1 MRTRAEN
8 LSILRNASG
17 GIYSAGSPAG
27 ERVRT
32 RDESLR
38 IVQSAAKGIAVQ
50 SGNFSAASGGK
61 NYNPMSPSNVGA
73 ALGGGPQNGSPAGEP
88 WTPQPASQPA
98 PLSGEPSAG
107 ENYGTLAGLMA
118 PLHNRNQPAPQG
130 GPGGAAVDNSG
141 FSGTSGSFAK
151 PESQNIQNSEI
162 GFGNDSGHG
171 GGGFSGGGGGRDG
184 RADQIQL
191 DLDNAESR
199 LRTLKI
205 DYAYAETPEQ
215 IFNYGRQ
222 IEEEQERIKELKSKL
237 EMLRPSKKVNIAQLI
252 GGTIE
257 QGAGQMVQSY
267 TDSAN
272 ALFGGFAQE
281 LWTLLGETVNTAA
294 GKQVVG
300 ETTNPITALAEWV
313 RETNRREA
321 EYYAEN
327 ASGNR
332 TAELVNKYGPMVFSV
347 LPDAILAFLTM
358 GMSTG
363 AQDTTKSLQI
373 ASNIAQSGEL
383 AQKLKTIVNAM
394 ADMMKSPNWLNSFF
408 RTVGPNYEAALAD
421 GASEELASLY
431 ALATGWNNA
440 TIEVGGVVDD
450 LGGIQ
455 AIPEQIQALAK
466 QGESGFFLPWVKST
480 SSEIF
485 EEALQGILERGLRT
499 VYSDDVPIYSNEN
512 PNAIINPEL
521 MKEEAKDAFIINSIV
536 GAGQISADAV
546 RRALKVPAKV
556 DVNNQN
562 LMENENSVIRPQEGT
577 NFPADPGDL
586 ETLNPETKLALN
598 QDWKNP
604 DDSPYVDNNSLQN
617 KNQHDTILADY
628 PLDRSNII
636 SDGSHI
642 QNGKLKPNCTYTTGE
657 HDYIYVTNSEGLIKY
672 ARADELQLKEHD
684 QRLSHSRNT
693 PGKLPG
699 DDSGHLFGD
708 LFGGSPKL
716 DNLVSQA
723 RDVNRKEFRKIER
736 EWEAA
741 LRNNQKVSAEIKI
754 DYEPGNSRPSKF
766 TIYYSIDGLTSIK
779 IIYN

>member
-1 MRTRAEN
+1 MISRQNEIY
-8 LSILRNASG
+8 SIL
-17 GIYSAGSPAG
+17 GISWGEQSSPASPA
-27 ERVRT
+27 VRT
-32 RDESLR
+32 RQEEIFDILSFP
-38 IVQSAAKGIAVQ
+38 AV
-50 SGNFSAASGGK
+50 SRHS
-61 NYNPMSPSNVGA
+61 SPNDVGA
-73 ALGGGPQNGSPAGEP
+73 TLAVARPQGSPIGEP
-88 WTPQPASQPA
+88 WTPQPAAPTA
-98 PLSGEPSAG
+98 PLSGEPSG
-107 ENYGTLAGLMA
+107 GDDYGALAGIMA
-118 PLHNRNQPAPQG
+118 PWHNRNQPAPQSS
-130 GPGGAAVDNSG
+130 PGGAAVDSGG

-151 PESQNIQNSEI
+151 PESQNSQNGES
-162 GFGNDSGHG
+162 GFGNGSGHG

-184 RADQIQL
+184 RADQIQQ
-191 DLDNAESR
+191 DLDDAESR
-199 LRTLKI
+199 LKTLKI

-222 IEEEQERIKELKSKL
+222 IEEEQARIKELKSKL
-237 EMLRPSKKVNIAQLI
+237 EMLHPSKKVNIAQLI

-257 QGAGQMVQSY
+257 QGAGQTVQSY

-272 ALFGGFAQE
+272 ALFGGFTQE
-281 LWTLLGETVNTAA
+281 LWTLLGETANAVA
-294 GKQVVG
+294 GKQVMG

-321 EYYAEN
+321 EYYESN
-327 ASGNR
+327 ASGNKA
-332 TAELVNKYGPMVFSV
+332 AELVNKYGPMAFSV
-347 LPDAILAFLTM
+347 LPDAILAFLTK
-358 GMSTG
+358 GMSLG
-363 AQDTTKSLQI
+363 AQDTTRSLQI

-383 AQKLKTIVNAM
+383 TQKIKSIVNATVN
-394 ADMMKSPNWLNSFF
+394 MMKSPNWLNSFF
-408 RTVGPNYEAALAD
+408 RTAGPSYEAALAD

-455 AIPEQIQALAK
+455 ALPEQLQALAK
-466 QGESGFFLPWVKST
+466 QGDSGFFLPWVKST
-480 SSEIF
+480 GSEIF
-485 EEALQGILERGLRT
+485 EEGLQGILERGLKT

-521 MKEEAKDAFIINSIV
+521 MKEEAKDAFIINSIM
-536 GAGQISADAV
+536 GAGQISAEAV
-546 RRALKVPAKV
+546 RRALQVPAKV
-556 DVNNQN
+556 DVSNQN
-562 LMENENSVIRPQEGT
+562 LMENENRVIQPQEGT

-617 KNQHDTILADY
+617 TNQHDTMLADY

-657 HDYIYVTNSEGLIKY
+657 HDYIYVTNSEGLIEY

-684 QRLSHSRNT
+684 QRLPHSRNT
-693 PGKLPG
+693 PGKLAG
-699 DDSGHLFGD
+699 DDAGHLFGD

-723 RDVNRKEFRKIER
+723 REVNQIEFRAIER
-736 EWEAA
+736 EWADA
-741 LRNNQKVSAEIKI
+741 LKMDKKVSAEII
-754 DYEPGNSRPSKF
+754 ISYEPGSTRPKEF
-766 TIYYSIDGLTSIK
+766 IVNYSINGEIHSATLKNTNK
-779 IIYN
+779 GG

>member
-1 MRTRAEN
+1 MITRQNEIYSILGISWGKQSSPASPAPRTRQEEIFDIVSFPAVSRRTSPN
-8 LSILRNASG
+8 DVGATLAVARPQ
-17 GIYSAGSPAG
+17 GSPTG
-27 ERVRT
+27 
-32 RDESLR
+32 D
-38 IVQSAAKGIAVQ
+38 
-50 SGNFSAASGGK
+50 
-61 NYNPMSPSNVGA
+61 
-73 ALGGGPQNGSPAGEP
+73 P
-88 WTPQPASQPA
+88 WTPQPATPAA
-98 PLSGEPSAG
+98 PLSGEPFGG
-107 ENYGTLAGLMA
+107 ENYGVLAGIMA
-118 PLHNRNQPAPQG
+118 PWHNRNQPAPQSS
-130 GPGGAAVDNSG
+130 PGGATVDSGG

-151 PESQNIQNSEI
+151 PESQNSQNGES
-162 GFGNDSGHG
+162 GFGNGSGKG

-184 RADQIQL
+184 RADQIQQ
-191 DLDNAESR
+191 DLDDAESR
-199 LRTLKI
+199 LKTLKI

-222 IEEEQERIKELKSKL
+222 IEEEQARIKELKSKL
-237 EMLRPSKKVNIAQLI
+237 EKVRPSSKKVNIAQLI

-257 QGAGQMVQSY
+257 QGAGQTVQSY

-272 ALFGGFAQE
+272 ALFGGFTQE
-281 LWTLLGETVNTAA
+281 LWTLLGETVNAVA

-321 EYYAEN
+321 EYYEAN
-327 ASGNR
+327 ASGNKA
-332 TAELVNKYGPMVFSV
+332 AELVNKYGPMAFSV

-358 GMSTG
+358 GMSTS
-363 AQDTTKSLQI
+363 AQDTTRSLQI

-383 AQKLKTIVNAM
+383 TQKIKSIVNATVN
-394 ADMMKSPNWLNSFF
+394 MMKSPNWLNSFF
-408 RTVGPNYEAALAD
+408 RTAGPSYEAALAD

-431 ALATGWNNA
+431 ALAAGWNNA

-455 AIPEQIQALAK
+455 ALPEQLQVLAK
-466 QGESGFFLPWVKST
+466 HGDSGFFFPWVKST
-480 SSEIF
+480 GSEIF
-485 EEALQGILERGLRT
+485 EEGLQGILERGLKT

-536 GAGQISADAV
+536 GAGQISAESV
-546 RRALKVPAKV
+546 RRALQVPAKV
-556 DVNNQN
+556 DVNDQN

-598 QDWKNP
+598 QDWKNS

-617 KNQHDTILADY
+617 TNQHDTMLPDY

-642 QNGKLKPNCTYTTGE
+642 QNGKLRPNCTYTTGE
-657 HDYIYVTNSEGLIKY
+657 HDYIYVTNSEGMIVY
-672 ARADELQLKEHD
+672 ARADNLQWKDHD
-684 QRLSHSRNT
+684 QRLPHSRNT
-693 PGKLPG
+693 PGKMPR
-699 DDSGHLFGD
+699 DDAGHLFGD

-723 RDVNRKEFRKIER
+723 REVNQIEFRAIER
-736 EWEAA
+736 EWADA
-741 LRNNQKVSAEIKI
+741 LKMDKKVSAEII
-754 DYEPGNSRPSKF
+754 ISYEPGSTRPKEF
-766 TIYYSIDGLTSIK
+766 IVNYSINGEIHSATIK
-779 IIYN
+779 NTNKGG